1 MGFLSANHGNLARHG
16 TTAPALDWQGPSRG
30 DYQGT
35 RQGAQR
41 PPPPKDC
48 ILHTEGQSPNCIP
61 RATRL
66 SSYPLR
72 TLSRYLSSPSHSL
85 HLTLNPARHEN
96 TDPTLSTSTTL
107 QRPPHLRDL
116 KPQKQCSQ
124 EGLNAAYQ
132 RVVIQG

>member
-41 PPPPKDC
+41 PPPPKTALFTQKD
-48 ILHTEGQSPNCIP
+48 
-61 RATRL
+61 RAL
-66 SSYPLR
+66 IAYPGPLDRAVLLWR
-72 TLSRYLSSPSHSL
+72 TLSRYLSLSLPQSTSH
-85 HLTLNPARHEN
+85 TEPACHEN
-96 TDPTLSTSTTL
+96 TDPTLPTSTTL
-107 QRPPHLRDL
+107 QRPPHLRDR
-116 KPQKQCSQ
+116 KPQKQCTQ
-124 EGLNAAYQ
+124 EGLNEMYQ